1 MFIPSSGQLHVPL
14 LLSIIRILTSK
25 TSVPSWYHMDKL
37 KEWARL
43 IHLPS
48 RYLPNVAPT
57 CEHIRAIMDYL
68 VWTSLQSHLH
78 SHHNN
83 LHLRSRTPVPHPT
96 GGLQDIEEIQHR
108 LPQGPLYP
116 VGHATKLLR

>member
-25 TSVPSWYHMDKL
+25 TSVPSWYHMDKR

-68 VWTSLQSHLH
+68 LWTSLQSHAH

-83 LHLRSRTPVPHPT
+83 LHLRNHNHLQLHLRSRTPVPHPT
-96 GGLQDIEEIQHR
+96 GGLLDIEEIQRR
-108 LPQGPLYP
+108 LPQ
-116 VGHATKLLR
+116 